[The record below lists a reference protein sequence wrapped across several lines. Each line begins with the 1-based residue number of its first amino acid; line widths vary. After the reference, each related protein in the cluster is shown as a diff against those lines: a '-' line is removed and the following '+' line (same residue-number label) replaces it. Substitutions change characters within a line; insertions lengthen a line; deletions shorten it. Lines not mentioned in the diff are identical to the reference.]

1 MSFNIWTPHAVSSEA
16 FLWQERVWRIVEAQ
30 HVASTMKLVDDVDE
44 QHALEAL
51 LESSKPMMRP
61 GTSNLD
67 YLLATPFRYH
77 PKRGGSRFR
86 SEIDPGVFYGAESI
100 RTAGAEL
107 GYWRWRFLRDSVD
120 LDCLGPVAH
129 TVFCSEP
136 SCRVVDLRR
145 SPFDQDAIVWTTSD
159 RYLET
164 QEIARVVRKTDVQAI
179 IYESVRD
186 ENPAWCVAI
195 LNPVVFKGIKPKID
209 ERAWFLSV
217 SHTGAMLRCQGEAYT
232 FLASTW
238 IEGKDANVK
247 TIR

>member
-1 MSFNIWTPHAVSSEA
+1 MSFNTWTPHAVSSEA

-44 QHALEAL
+44 QHVLEVL

-145 SPFDQDAIVWTTSD
+145 SPFDQDAIVWTASD
-159 RYLET
+159 RYLEA
-164 QEIARVVRKTDVQAI
+164 QEIARVVRKNDVQAI

-195 LNPVVFKGIKPKID
+195 LSPDVFEDVKLQID
-209 ERAWFLSV
+209 KRIWFLSV
-217 SHTGAMLRCQGEAYT
+217 TQKSVQLKSQQESYSYK
-232 FLASTW
+232 F
-238 IEGKDANVK
+238 N
-247 TIR
+247 